1 MPRGAGLFWLGLVQP
16 STRTRRYATGSFLI
30 CDQYDRMS
38 DLPAPAPKDRSG
50 VRRPPPAALFLVLGV
65 LLVLAVVAE
74 VGLGSVRIAPGIVA
88 KILLNSLGAAHF
100 PATWESQLET
110 IVLTLR
116 LPRAAGAALV
126 GAALASA
133 GVLFQGLLRNPLA
146 DPYVVGSSGGAALGA
161 VLGMMIGG
169 AFSLLGFGVVPLGA
183 FLGAL
188 GATLLVVQLAGVGGR
203 LPVVTVLLA
212 GFALSTLLGYAVS
225 LLIVLSDRLQLQVPQ
240 IYAWLLGGISVVGW
254 AKLAVLGPLVLVT
267 LLLCIGLARSLNA
280 FSLGEDGA
288 ARLGIDVERDKRR
301 ILAAGSLLTAAAVS
315 ISGLIGFVGLVVPH
329 LVRLVTGPD
338 HRVLLPA
345 SALAGATFLV
355 LADVLAQSLFAPVEL
370 PIGIVTA
377 FVGGPFFLWMLRRSR
392 REYQW

>member
-1 MPRGAGLFWLGLVQP
+1 M
-16 STRTRRYATGSFLI
+16 
-30 CDQYDRMS
+30 
-38 DLPAPAPKDRSG
+38 
-50 VRRPPPAALFLVLGV
+50 RRPHPTRPPTLLLFGGLGV
-65 LLVLAVVAE
+65 LLLASLVAG
-74 VGLGSVRIAPGIVA
+74 VAFGSVRIPPLTVSR
-88 KILLNSLGAAHF
+88 ILLNATGAWHF
-100 PATWESQLET
+100 PRTWEAQLET

-116 LPRAAGAALV
+116 LPRAVGAAAV

-161 VLGMMIGG
+161 VLGMMAGS
-169 AFSLLGFGVVPLGA
+169 AFTLLGFGLVPVGA

-212 GFALSTLLGYAVS
+212 GFALSTLLGYTVS
-225 LLIVLSDRLQLQVPQ
+225 LLIVVSDRLSLQVPQ
-240 IYAWLLGGISVVGW
+240 IYAWLLGGIAVVGW
-254 AKLAVLGPLVLVT
+254 SKLQLIGPLILAALVVAFS
-267 LLLCIGLARSLNA
+267 LARSLNA

-288 ARLGIDVERDKRR
+288 ARLGIDVERDKRW
-301 ILAAGSLLTAAAVS
+301 ILAVGSLLTAAGVS
-315 ISGLIGFVGLVVPH
+315 ISGLIGFVGLLVPH
-329 LVRLVTGPD
+329 VVRLLAGPD

-345 SALAGATFLV
+345 SALAGAAFLV
-355 LADVLAQSLFAPVEL
+355 LADVLAQSVFAPIEL

-377 FVGGPFFLWMLRRSR
+377 FVGGPFFLWLLRRSR

>member
-1 MPRGAGLFWLGLVQP
+1 M
-16 STRTRRYATGSFLI
+16 STPHPPVRKPTG
-30 CDQYDRMS
+30 
-38 DLPAPAPKDRSG
+38 G
-50 VRRPPPAALFLVLGV
+50 TRRPPAAVLFPALAV
-65 LLVLAVVAE
+65 LLAAAVVAE
-74 VGLGSVRIAPGIVA
+74 VALGSVRIAPGAVGR
-88 KILLNSLGAAHF
+88 ILLNAAGVAHF
-100 PATWESQLET
+100 PVTWEPQLET

-116 LPRAAGAALV
+116 LPRAVGAAVV

-161 VLGMMIGG
+161 VLGMMVGG
-169 AFSLLGFGVVPLGA
+169 AVTVLGFGLVPLGA
-183 FLGAL
+183 FVGAL

-203 LPVVTVLLA
+203 LPVVSVLLA
-212 GFALSTLLGYAVS
+212 GFALSTLLGYSVS

-254 AKLAVLGPLVLVT
+254 SKLAVLGPLVAVT
-267 LLLCIGLARSLNA
+267 LLLCTTLARSLNA

-301 ILAAGSLLTAAAVS
+301 ILAAGALLTAAAVS

-329 LVRLVTGPD
+329 LVRLVAGPD
-338 HRVLLPA
+338 HRKLLPA
-345 SALAGATFLV
+345 AAMAGATFLV

-377 FVGGPFFLWMLRRSR
+377 FVGGPFFLWMLRRTR

>member
-1 MPRGAGLFWLGLVQP
+1 LGAVLLGALVAGVAFGSVWICP
-16 STRTRRYATGSFLI
+16 LTVGRILVNATGL
-30 CDQYDRMS
+30 Y
-38 DLPAPAPKDRSG
+38 
-50 VRRPPPAALFLVLGV
+50 
-65 LLVLAVVAE
+65 
-74 VGLGSVRIAPGIVA
+74 
-88 KILLNSLGAAHF
+88 HF
-100 PATWESQLET
+100 PRTWEDQIET

-116 LPRAAGAALV
+116 LPRAVGAAAV

-161 VLGMMIGG
+161 VLGMMAGS
-169 AFSLLGFGVVPLGA
+169 ALTFLGFGLVPVGA

-188 GATLLVVQLAGVGGR
+188 AATLLVVQLAGVGGR

-212 GFALSTLLGYAVS
+212 GFALSTLLGYTVS
-225 LLIVLSDRLQLQVPQ
+225 LLIVVSDRLSLQVPQ
-240 IYAWLLGGISVVGW
+240 IYAWLLGGIAVVGW
-254 AKLAVLGPLVLVT
+254 SKLALIGPLILIALLFALTLV
-267 LLLCIGLARSLNA
+267 RSLNA

-301 ILAAGSLLTAAAVS
+301 ILAVGSLLTAAAVS
-315 ISGLIGFVGLVVPH
+315 ISGLVGFVGLLVPH
-329 LVRLVTGPD
+329 VARLLAGPD

-345 SALAGATFLV
+345 SALAGAAFLV
-355 LADVLAQSLFAPVEL
+355 LADLLAQSLFAPIEL

-377 FVGGPFFLWMLRRSR
+377 FIGGPFFLWLLRRSR

>member
-1 MPRGAGLFWLGLVQP
+1 MSEPP
-16 STRTRRYATGSFLI
+16 S
-30 CDQYDRMS
+30 
-38 DLPAPAPKDRSG
+38 PAPKDRSG
-50 VRRPPPAALFLVLGV
+50 VRRPPAAVLFLVLGV

-74 VGLGSVRIAPGIVA
+74 VGLGSVRIAPGTVA
-88 KILLNSLGAAHF
+88 KILLNSVGVGHF
-100 PATWESQLET
+100 PAIWESQLET

-126 GAALASA
+126 GAALAAA

-212 GFALSTLLGYAVS
+212 GFALSTLLGYSVS

-254 AKLAVLGPLVLVT
+254 SKLAVLGPLVMVT

-280 FSLGEDGA
+280 FALGEDGA

-377 FVGGPFFLWMLRRSR
+377 FVGGPFFLWMLRRTR